1 MEFRSN
7 TELFDA
13 VNSLKSELAASG
25 MTDAS
30 SCLEKGMSGL
40 NGLTDGWA
48 YLLEHLESVNGEHG
62 SELSSD
68 QREKLNQITGTVHK
82 VVYRV

>member
-7 TELFDA
+7 TELFNAID
-13 VNSLKSELAASG
+13 SLKSELAASG
-25 MTDAS
+25 MTGAS
-30 SCLEKGMSGL
+30 SCIEKGMSGL

-48 YLLEHLESVNGEHG
+48 YLLEHLESVDGVHG

-68 QREKLNQITGTVHK
+68 QRKKLNQITHTVHK
-82 VVYRV
+82 VLYRV